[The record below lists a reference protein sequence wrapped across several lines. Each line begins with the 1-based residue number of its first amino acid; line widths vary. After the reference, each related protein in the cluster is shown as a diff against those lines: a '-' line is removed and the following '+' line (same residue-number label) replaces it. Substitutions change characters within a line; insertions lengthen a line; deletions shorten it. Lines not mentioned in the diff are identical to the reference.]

1 MKFFLDENLPLS
13 LKSTFVKHSHSAE
26 HVTEVGLRG
35 ASDEVIA
42 QYALNNKLVLV
53 TKDLDFGNLM
63 MYPVGSHYGVLI
75 LRLPHYF
82 TKEQS
87 AKIVD
92 DFLDKNPSDV
102 LVGAI
107 TIIETGRFRMRRFKN

>member
-1 MKFFLDENLPLS
+1 MKFILDENLPLS
-13 LKSTFVKHSHSAE
+13 LKSIFAKHSHTTE
-26 HVTEVGLRG
+26 HVTDVGLRG
-35 ASDEVIA
+35 APDETIA
-42 QYALNNKLVLV
+42 QYAQKNKSILV

-63 MYPVGSHYGVLI
+63 VYPIGSHYGVLI

-87 AKIVD
+87 AKMVD
-92 DFLDKNPSDV
+92 DFLDKNPSDI

-107 TIIETGRFRMRRFKN
+107 TIIEAGRFRMRRFKN